1 MESFSEQ
8 CLDMARSMLSHNLDS
23 INQDGTVTPVAG
35 EESRLDEPGHAALAI
50 GEFYRA
56 TGESELDGKD
66 LIDLAA
72 RCITAQAFRDPPQEN
87 GLAYAAL
94 GLLSFGPSKERN
106 AVWERLVDE
115 TRERLDKLL
124 LNRSDYDN
132 HWQAFNIAKAV
143 CRFSLGLSKKDET
156 GRLIERYLSRI
167 QDRSATGYFD
177 DVSEGIGGS
186 FSLYGVMGFVFIRQ
200 ALQLHSNPGL
210 SERKLPSLRTFAEKY
225 IKLLPDLVREDGL
238 GWAFSKT
245 AGAYGQMHCISLLL
259 QGFRDGWVPEDRKS
273 KYFDLL
279 RRLFYFFY
287 VTFLDQEHGYLVVRD
302 GERTAF
308 ANHTT
313 RLANFDGARYL
324 SQWARLSKQIKSP
337 SNAMPE
343 PFKSG
348 CRFVIFDK
356 SNKKEQGLLLYRHSE
371 SGLQLQMPLVSC
383 GGKTTSDCLSFPH
396 SPGVFDWPNNEYL
409 PVLLPELTFRG
420 QTFIPAFYGKKCT
433 TGLGF
438 KRSFYFRYEQPDLI
452 NTDEKIVSDIGSVKV
467 NWTFAGNKI
476 TSEFIYTVK
485 SQIKLDRFRYVLA
498 IGAPHSTYRVDSS
511 PMLGPEG
518 LRCVVQKDDFQ
529 GIWKETEVV
538 TNDVSYRTNYG
549 NLHYLQILERDHPL
563 IMRPGQTYRLSVSFE
578 PDIIAVGEAE

>member
-1 MESFSEQ
+1 MDSFSEQ

-23 INQDGTVTPVAG
+23 INQDGTVTPVMG

-167 QDRSATGYFD
+167 QERSATGYFD

-259 QGFRDGWVPEDRKS
+259 QGFRDGWVPEERKS

-308 ANHTT
+308 SNHTT

-337 SNAMPE
+337 ANAAPE

-383 GGKTTSDCLSFPH
+383 GGTTTADCLSFPH

-409 PVLLPELTFRG
+409 PVLLPELTIGGRA
-420 QTFIPAFYGKKCT
+420 FIPAFYGKKCT

-452 NTDEKIVSDIGSVKV
+452 TTDEKIVSDIGSCKV

-485 SQIKLDRFRYVLA
+485 SQTKLDRFRYVLA

-511 PMLGPEG
+511 PMLGAEG

-538 TNDVSYRTNYG
+538 TNDVRYRTNYG

-563 IMRPGQTYRLSVSFE
+563 IMRPGQTYRLAVSFE